1 MQGSISKSAFLWMIA
16 LAAAVQLFAGG
27 TAEAQQPRKP
37 NILVLFGDDIGYW
50 NVSAYN
56 HGIMGY
62 RTPNIDRIAKEGRD
76 LHRRLRAAELH
87 RRPRRVHHRSVAD
100 SDGPPQGRT
109 AERARGP
116 REKDPTIAEMLK
128 GQGYTSGQFGKN
140 HLGDRNEFIPTVHGF
155 DEFLGNFYHLNAEEE
170 PENPDYPKD
179 PAFKARFGPRGVF
192 HCYATATVSTLP
204 DDPRFGKWGKQRCE
218 DTGPLTKKRMETVDE
233 EVLAATLKFIDTNT
247 AAGKPWFTWFNTT
260 RMHINTHLKP
270 ASVGKTGL
278 GVEADGMVEH
288 DGMIGE
294 LLKKVDELEDRRQHH
309 RHLHHR
315 QRRRGVQLA

>member
-37 NILVLFGDDIGYW
+37 NILVLFGDDMGYW
-50 NVSAYN
+50 NVERLQPRH
-56 HGIMGY
+56 HGLQNPQH
-62 RTPNIDRIAKEGRD
+62 RPHRGRKAQSS
-76 LHRRLRAAELH
+76 RPTSTRQRGS

-116 REKDPTIAEMLK
+116 VGKEPDDCGDAQRPRATPAASSARTIWAIA
-128 GQGYTSGQFGKN
+128 T
-140 HLGDRNEFIPTVHGF
+140 RFIPTVHGF

-170 PENPDYPKD
+170 PENPDYAKD

-204 DDPRFGKWGKQRCE
+204 APKVRQMGQ
-218 DTGPLTKKRMETVDE
+218 
-233 EVLAATLKFIDTNT
+233 AA
-247 AAGKPWFTWFNTT
+247 AARTPARSPKSGWKPWMKKCSPRPSSSST
-260 RMHINTHLKP
+260 RTRRPADPGSPGSTPRACTSTRTSSRRPWERQGWASKP
-270 ASVGKTGL
+270 TAWSNATG
-278 GVEADGMVEH
+278 
-288 DGMIGE
+288 
-294 LLKKVDELEDRRQHH
+294 
-309 RHLHHR
+309 
-315 QRRRGVQLA
+315 